1 MHIQWIYTH
10 THPTTLYSAESRSML
25 SGGCYTFFSRD
36 TPIWLR
42 AKVSGGGGRAYAWNS
57 RANNILRDNPT
68 TPYQLTTGR
77 PNKKDLD
84 LTTPNFFLRCPL
96 FTFQYIYI
104 YTQTHARER
113 TSPSPPPPDPGR
125 FLPSS
130 LSLSPLTLPYS
141 HYPSSL
147 LYSRRRKASFSSFT
161 TSNALEMVGWLVCT
175 ELCTTT
181 TTSSSSCMKQSRTHS
196 CSLLGVA
203 PPSVA
208 KF

>member
-1 MHIQWIYTH
+1 MLGTLG
-10 THPTTLYSAESRSML
+10 PTTFYVITRRRRTNWRQDDQIKRISIWRPQTSSSVARFLP
-25 SGGCYTFFSRD
+25 FS
-36 TPIWLR
+36 
-42 AKVSGGGGRAYAWNS
+42 
-57 RANNILRDNPT
+57 
-68 TPYQLTTGR
+68 
-77 PNKKDLD
+77 
-84 LTTPNFFLRCPL
+84 
-96 FTFQYIYI
+96 IYI